1 MAGTTPAAGAVPR
14 RSVALAV
21 PAVVAVAW
29 AAAVAVAVTGKADLL
44 AHDALFEQG
53 PPAWAALALF
63 LLAWQ
68 AMVAAM
74 MLPSSVPMVRH
85 FGQVATRQGRPPIAV
100 AVFVTGYFVV
110 WIFFGATAAVG
121 DGVVHRLAD
130 GVPWIER
137 HPWVVTGSVL
147 VAAGAFQF
155 SALKDKC
162 LTECRAPASFLIHQ
176 YLRGVHGSF
185 RLGVAHGWYCLGCCW
200 PLMLVMFAAGVS
212 NLVWMAALTAVM
224 VYEKVGRAG
233 RRLTPV
239 VGVVLLVWGVLVLAH
254 PAWLPG
260 ELAGV

>member
-1 MAGTTPAAGAVPR
+1 MAGSTPASGAAPRRAVP
-14 RSVALAV
+14 LAV

-29 AAAVAVAVTGKADLL
+29 AAAVAAAVTGKADFLD
-44 AHDALFEQG
+44 HEALFEQG
-53 PPAWAALALF
+53 PPTWAALALF

-85 FGQVATRQGRPPIAV
+85 FGQVAMRQGGPPTEV
-100 AVFVTGYFVV
+100 AVFVAGYFVV
-110 WIFFGATAAVG
+110 WTLFGAAAVAG
-121 DGVVHRLAD
+121 DGVVHRFAD
-130 GVPWIER
+130 GVSWIER
-137 HPWVVTGSVL
+137 HPWVVSGSVL

-162 LTECRAPASFLIHQ
+162 LTACRAPASFLIHQ

-200 PLMLVMFAAGVS
+200 PLMLLMFAAGVS

-239 VGVVLLVWGVLVLAH
+239 VGVVLLVWGILVVAH
-254 PAWLPG
+254 PTWLPG

>member
-1 MAGTTPAAGAVPR
+1 MTGATPAGGAAPRRAVP
-14 RSVALAV
+14 LAV

-29 AAAVAVAVTGKADLL
+29 TAAIAAAVTGSAGFLD
-44 AHDALFEQG
+44 HDALFERG
-53 PPAWAALALF
+53 SPAWAALALF

-74 MLPSSVPMVRH
+74 MLPSSLPMVRH
-85 FGQVATRQGRPPIAV
+85 FGQVAVRQGRPPSAVLAFIA
-100 AVFVTGYFVV
+100 GYLVV
-110 WIFFGATAAVG
+110 WTLFGTAAVAG
-121 DGVVHRLAD
+121 DAVLHRLAD
-130 GVPWIER
+130 AVAWVDR
-137 HPWVVTGSVL
+137 HPSVMTGSVL
-147 VAAGAFQF
+147 LLAGAFQF

-162 LTECRAPASFLIHQ
+162 LTECRAPASFLVDQ
-176 YLRGVHGSF
+176 YLHGVHGSF

-224 VYEKVGRAG
+224 VYERVGRAG

-239 VGVVLLVWGVLVLAH
+239 VGVVLLVSGVLIVAH

-260 ELAGV
+260 GLAGV